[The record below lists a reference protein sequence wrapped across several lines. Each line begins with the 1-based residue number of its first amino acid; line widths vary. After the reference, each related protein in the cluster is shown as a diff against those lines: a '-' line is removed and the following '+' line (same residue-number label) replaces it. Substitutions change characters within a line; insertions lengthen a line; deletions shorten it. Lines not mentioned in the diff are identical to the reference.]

1 MNTDAMHLEG
11 LSQRAAGK
19 VYRELL
25 SRQPLLTVFAG
36 LMLALAL
43 VSAVGVKVAVY
54 TFELVVLT
62 TGSLKVPFVTTT
74 SLAVKPVG
82 ASLKV

>member
-1 MNTDAMHLEG
+1 MHLEG

-43 VSAVGVKVAVY
+43 
-54 TFELVVLT
+54 
-62 TGSLKVPFVTTT
+62 P
-74 SLAVKPVG
+74 PP
-82 ASLKV
+82 